1 MVFRVQ
7 EKYKVEKSKGAVV
20 YGFKQSGQ
28 ESLRWEGDICI
39 KTWRRWGVS
48 HEWPAGTKDSSM
60 PAVLR

>member
-28 ESLRWEGDICI
+28 ESLR
-39 KTWRRWGVS
+39 
-48 HEWPAGTKDSSM
+48 
-60 PAVLR
+60 